1 MPITA
6 PPKTGRQRRRLSFI
20 AALSAML
27 LLTLSAAA
35 CSSSGSSSGSSSSA
49 NSGASSTAG
58 TTTSSSKPLAGKKIL
73 VVPYWLDN
81 FNTAYTS
88 WLNRL
93 LSAEGA
99 SVTVINA
106 NAVAS
111 RQLNA
116 ITSAIDTSEY
126 NGIIWAPIDLG
137 TADNTINQIKQ
148 AGIPQVVFEGD
159 LPSSVHVPQVNL
171 DEQHSLT
178 AAGVIA
184 AQYIKA
190 HPALGSAPL
199 AAFMGVYPQNATCVL
214 RMHSFLSGMQ
224 SVMPNAK
231 VVYFGSANGQS
242 DAANKMGDFITG
254 GTKFNVTDG
263 CGSAS
268 TLGVLDALK
277 SAGMA
282 NATGKT
288 PQKVFIMTQDGT
300 PPELQSLWNENSALM
315 ISSLLPP
322 KTGAQETS
330 ALLTKIITKQI
341 PLDSTQNVEFGW
353 TPMTP
358 NCAKWRPVVLDQF
371 AGVPGFNV
379 PACSFTYTGSS

>member
-1 MPITA
+1 MIITA
-6 PPKTGRQRRRLSFI
+6 LPEAGRRRRRWSLM
-20 AALSAML
+20 AAVSAML

-35 CSSSGSSSGSSSSA
+35 CSSSGSSSSTNSGASSS
-49 NSGASSTAG
+49 ASSTAG
-58 TTTSSSKPLAGKKIL
+58 TTTTSSKPLAGKKIL

-116 ITSAIDTSEY
+116 ITSAIDTGQY
-126 NGIIWAPIDLG
+126 DGIIWAPIDLG
-137 TADNTINQIKQ
+137 TADNTVNQIAK

-171 DEQHSLT
+171 DEQTSLT

-184 AQYIKA
+184 AQYIKT

-224 SVMPNAK
+224 SVMPNAQ
-231 VVYFGSANGQS
+231 VVYFGAANGES

-254 GTKFNVTDG
+254 GKKFNVTDG

-277 SAGMA
+277 SAGLA

-315 ISSLLPP
+315 VSSLLPP

-330 ALLTKIITKQI
+330 TLLTKVMTKQI
-341 PLDSTQNVEFGW
+341 PLDSTENVEFGW
-353 TPMTP
+353 TPITP
-358 NCAKWRPVVLDQF
+358 NCAKWRPLVLNQF
-371 AGVPGFNV
+371 AGVAGFNV
-379 PACSFTYTGSS
+379 PSCSFTYTGSY

>member
-1 MPITA
+1 MLITA
-6 PPKTGRQRRRLSFI
+6 HPKTGRQRRRLSFI

-35 CSSSGSSSGSSSSA
+35 CSSSGSSSSA
-49 NSGASSTAG
+49 SSGASSTAG
-58 TTTSSSKPLAGKKIL
+58 TTTTSSKPLAGKTIL

-116 ITSAIDTSEY
+116 ITSAIDTGKY
-126 NGIIWAPIDLG
+126 DGIIWAPIDLG
-137 TADNTINQIKQ
+137 TADNTVNQIAK

-171 DEQHSLT
+171 DEQTSLT
-178 AAGVIA
+178 AAGVVA
-184 AQYIKA
+184 AQYIKS
-190 HPALGSAPL
+190 HPALGPAPL

-214 RMHSFLSGMQ
+214 RMHSFLDGMR
-224 SVMPNAK
+224 SVMPNAQ
-231 VVYFGSANGQS
+231 VVYFGAANGES
-242 DAANKMGDFITG
+242 DAANKMGDFITSG
-254 GTKFNVTDG
+254 KKFNVTDG

-282 NATGKT
+282 NATDKT

-322 KTGAQETS
+322 KTGAQETA
-330 ALLTKIITKQI
+330 ALLTKVMTKQI

-353 TPMTP
+353 TPITP